1 MGPFFVVFF
10 FFNVF
15 LFHAFYCSS
24 LCSFTTKRVSYFSY
38 FFIFLFFYFFFK
50 FLLVLPQ
57 RETLAGP
64 VMIPWL
70 NSLLSETAIVGETK
84 IGLST
89 GEAEHR
95 ERRKGGCISGS
106 ALPKKKRLVKYG
118 QVVK

>member
-10 FFNVF
+10 FFSMSFFFMHFTVLLCARLRLNEF
-15 LFHAFYCSS
+15 L
-24 LCSFTTKRVSYFSY
+24 
-38 FFIFLFFYFFFK
+38 IFLIFLIFFK

-95 ERRKGGCISGS
+95 ERRKGGGVYLVLHCR
-106 ALPKKKRLVKYG
+106 KRND
-118 QVVK
+118 

>member
-1 MGPFFVVFF
+1 M
-10 FFNVF
+10 
-15 LFHAFYCSS
+15 
-24 LCSFTTKRVSYFSY
+24 
-38 FFIFLFFYFFFK
+38 
-50 FLLVLPQ
+50 LPQ

-70 NSLLSETAIVGETK
+70 NSFLSETAIVGETK